1 MICPISRRFSIFFH
15 TRERKD
21 KPTRGERRY
30 VLVIRRK
37 KRLWCK
43 PLKGHL
49 SPGRQIEMGD
59 LQFWKQLAIF
69 QMASAALSFASSTA
83 MIAVIAISTGG
94 CRLLSTSPYRRIIF
108 GLSISDA
115 LLSIALLVGPFSAPS
130 SVPQALWGLGN
141 DTTCALDGFVLKLS
155 QPLMYS
161 CLLCFYF
168 LCRLCKT
175 MSDREFN
182 QRIEWK
188 LHIFIILFGL
198 VDAIS
203 CLLTGT
209 LNTASSG
216 TVCTTAPFPT
226 GCRQRPEIFGEC
238 DPFSLRIS
246 SISTTVNSIKSILV
260 VACIVTCMSVISY
273 HVIKVLKVAR
283 QHYTYPSSPRFTTI
297 RNSVDAETDTEQ
309 TADLQGQY
317 ERWSQ
322 LMKETVVQILLYTT
336 GFLLTYCPMLIYR
349 HFFRHRGSTPKIV
362 LLIIHALF
370 PLGGFFNIL
379 IYTRGAVLSFRREHP
394 DYGWCRAFYEV
405 FKAGGEVPRT
415 ESNLSNND
423 VGLERMRKGVFN
435 RRKISVPFGEPKN
448 DSHVGSSNLQGNAA
462 SDSMNVSNVA
472 HRPEEEWFHV
482 PGSTAA
488 GSTIPYDRH
497 RREEIDE
504 PEEDSDVFPISLS
517 VKM

>member
-1 MICPISRRFSIFFH
+1 M
-15 TRERKD
+15 
-21 KPTRGERRY
+21 
-30 VLVIRRK
+30 IRRK

-59 LQFWKQLAIF
+59 VQFWKQLAIF

-448 DSHVGSSNLQGNAA
+448 DSHVGSSNLPGNAA

>member
-1 MICPISRRFSIFFH
+1 MQS
-15 TRERKD
+15 
-21 KPTRGERRY
+21 
-30 VLVIRRK
+30 LN
-37 KRLWCK
+37 
-43 PLKGHL
+43 
-49 SPGRQIEMGD
+49 RQIAMGD
-59 LQFWKQLAIF
+59 VQFWKQLAIF
-69 QMASAALSFASSTA
+69 QIASAALSFVSSTA
-83 MIAVIAISTGG
+83 MIAVIAISSG

-141 DTTCALDGFVLKLS
+141 DTTCALDGFLLKLG

-168 LCRLCKT
+168 LCRLCKN
-175 MSDREFN
+175 MSDREFK

-198 VDAIS
+198 VDAIAS
-203 CLLTGT
+203 LLTGM
-209 LNTASSG
+209 LNTASGG
-216 TVCTTAPFPT
+216 TVCTTAPFPA

-238 DPFSLRIS
+238 DPSSLRIS
-246 SISTTVNSIKSILV
+246 SISTTVNSIKSIVV

-273 HVIKVLKVAR
+273 HVIKVFKVAR

-297 RNSVDAETDTEQ
+297 HNYVDAETETEQ
-309 TADLQGQY
+309 TADLPGQY
-317 ERWSQ
+317 DRWSQ

-362 LLIIHALF
+362 LLIVHALF
-370 PLGGFFNIL
+370 PLGGFFNVL

-405 FKAGGEVPRT
+405 FKAGGEVPKK
-415 ESNLSNND
+415 ESHLSNSN
-423 VGLERMRKGVFN
+423 VGLERIRKGVIN
-435 RRKISVPFGEPKN
+435 WGKISVPFGEPKN
-448 DSHVGSSNLQGNAA
+448 ALHDGSSNLPGNAA
-462 SDSMNVSNVA
+462 SDSMNESNVA

-497 RREEIDE
+497 KREEIDE